1 VFVRFD
7 HVALTDLTNFRVF
20 PRNLQPELYA
30 LPSVSR
36 HRAEVSATKERKKH
50 DMKKRKKTAKI
61 RDLKP
66 AKDAKGG
73 GRSTKPP
80 IFGPPPQ

>member
-1 VFVRFD
+1 V
-7 HVALTDLTNFRVF
+7 
-20 PRNLQPELYA
+20 QQ
-30 LPSVSR
+30 
-36 HRAEVSATKERKKH
+36 KERKH
-50 DMKKRKKTAKI
+50 EMKKRKKTAKI

>member
-1 VFVRFD
+1 M
-7 HVALTDLTNFRVF
+7 ALAFGTTEKHRRILQHLI
-20 PRNLQPELYA
+20 RN
-30 LPSVSR
+30 
-36 HRAEVSATKERKKH
+36 RAEVSATKERKH
-50 DMKKRKKTAKI
+50 EMKKRKKTAKI